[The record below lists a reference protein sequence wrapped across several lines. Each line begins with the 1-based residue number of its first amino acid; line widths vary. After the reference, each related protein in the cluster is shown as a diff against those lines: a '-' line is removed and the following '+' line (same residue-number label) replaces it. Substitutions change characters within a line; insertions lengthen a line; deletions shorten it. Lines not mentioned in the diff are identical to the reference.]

1 MKTDRDL
8 IKRDRMRFTKNSL
21 SSSLA
26 LLALVFNV
34 FYFVSLYRINYSYY
48 YTWKIGLSILFNLV
62 FMLIVFLS
70 SEGVKNYKLSYSVIL
85 IVVGA
90 AQLLRITYIPQTA
103 HGMLI
108 GDGVTA
114 MTDAQFIRAVVFLC
128 VSAALLIL
136 SGIVGVIRSRMLHD
150 YKKTLT
156 EHSA

>member
-1 MKTDRDL
+1 MKTDRGL
-8 IKRDRMRFTKNSL
+8 IKRDRMRFTKNSM

-34 FYFVSLYRINYSYY
+34 FYFVSLYRINLSYY
-48 YTWKIGLSILFNLV
+48 YTWKTGLSILFNLV

-85 IVVGA
+85 IVVGVM
-90 AQLLRITYIPQTA
+90 QLLRITYIPQTA
-103 HGMLI
+103 RGTLI
-108 GDGVTA
+108 SDGVTA

-128 VSAALLIL
+128 VSAALLVL

>member
-1 MKTDRDL
+1 MKTDSNL
-8 IKRDRMRFTKNSL
+8 IKRDRMRYTKNSL

-34 FYFVSLYRINYSYY
+34 FYFVSLYRINLSYY
-48 YTWKIGLSILFNLV
+48 YTWKTGLSILFNLV

-85 IVVGA
+85 VVVGA
-90 AQLLRITYIPQTA
+90 VQLLRITYIPQAA
-103 HGMLI
+103 HSTI
-108 GDGVTA
+108 ISDGVTA
-114 MTDAQFIRAVVFLC
+114 MTDAQFVRSAVFLC
-128 VSAALLIL
+128 VSAALLVI
-136 SGIVGVIRSRMLHD
+136 SGVIGAIRSRMLHD

>member
-1 MKTDRDL
+1 MKTDSNL
-8 IKRDRMRFTKNSL
+8 IKRDRMRYTKNSL

-34 FYFVSLYRINYSYY
+34 FYFVSLYRINLSYY
-48 YTWKIGLSILFNLV
+48 YTWKTGLSILFNLV

-85 IVVGA
+85 VVVGA
-90 AQLLRITYIPQTA
+90 VQLLRIIYIPQTA
-103 HGMLI
+103 HNTFI
-108 GDGVTA
+108 SDGVTA
-114 MTDAQFIRAVVFLC
+114 MTDAQFVRSVVFLC
-128 VSAALLIL
+128 VSAALLVL
-136 SGIVGVIRSRMLHD
+136 SGVIGVIRSRMLHD